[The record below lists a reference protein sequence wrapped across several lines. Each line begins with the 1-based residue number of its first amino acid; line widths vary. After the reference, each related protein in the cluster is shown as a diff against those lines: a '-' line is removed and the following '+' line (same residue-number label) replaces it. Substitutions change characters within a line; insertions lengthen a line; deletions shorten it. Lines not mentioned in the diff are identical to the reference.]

1 MNEVEKTVLQNST
14 VSNRICIGGINAQ
27 CNHAFI
33 VCELTALTAATFKS
47 SETPESPS
55 VMSELLCVYQEV
67 KHKFD
72 TQDLTEALE
81 CPLPISLAKAK
92 P

>member
-1 MNEVEKTVLQNST
+1 MLISGQY
-14 VSNRICIGGINAQ
+14 
-27 CNHAFI
+27 NHAFI
-33 VCELTALTAATFKS
+33 VCELATVTAATKS
-47 SETPESPS
+47 SETPESPI

-67 KHKFD
+67 KHKCD
-72 TQDLTEALE
+72 AQDLTEALE